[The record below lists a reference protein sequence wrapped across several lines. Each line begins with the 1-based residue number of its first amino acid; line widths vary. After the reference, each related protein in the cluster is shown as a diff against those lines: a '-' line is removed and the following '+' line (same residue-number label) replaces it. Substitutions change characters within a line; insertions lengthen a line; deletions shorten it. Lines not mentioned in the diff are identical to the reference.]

1 MMGYLKELWKLKQ
14 NEGKSASE
22 VQHLQQQELSKL
34 LHYVWNHSAYYR
46 KQFEVAGIT
55 QDSLDATPL
64 SAFPAMD
71 KQQLLAHFDELITV
85 HDVTQEDIRRF
96 DAEQEVSRAP
106 FHNKYHV
113 IHSSGS
119 TGKPGYFLYDENA
132 WHKMLV
138 GIIRGAL
145 WNMSMFQI
153 IKLLMKG
160 PRIAYIAATD
170 GRYGGAMAVG
180 DGIDGIGGKQ
190 IYLDINLPLN
200 QWISKI
206 REFQPNIII
215 GYPSA
220 IKILAGLVER
230 GEVNGK
236 FLRIISC
243 GEPMDNCLRKYLEQV
258 FGATVVNFYGA
269 SESLA
274 LGVETNPNDGMILFD
289 DLNIIEMIDGQM
301 YLTCLYNYA
310 QPLIRYRLSDHLHL
324 VPPSGKYPF
333 TKTQGI
339 LGRNEDMLWFE
350 DRDGNREF
358 LHPLSIEGFCIEGL
372 VDYQFCQLGMDSF
385 EMRVQVAPSASRET
399 IRQEMLRQMNEILA
413 AKGLSYVTFIVRF
426 VHEILPNPRTGKK
439 QLITESERKKA
450 YAG

>member
-1 MMGYLKELWKLKQ
+1 MMGYLAELWKLKQ
-14 NEGKSASE
+14 NEKKSAAE
-22 VQHLQQQELSKL
+22 IKKFQQHELHKL
-34 LHYVWNHSAYYR
+34 LCYTWEHSDYYR
-46 KQFEVAGIT
+46 KQFQAAGIT
-55 QDSLDATPL
+55 QETLTKIPL
-64 SAFPAMD
+64 SRYPAMD
-71 KQQLLAHFDELITV
+71 KQQLLEHFDEIITV

-96 DAEQEVSRAP
+96 DAEQAVSRAP
-106 FHNKYHV
+106 FHDKYHV

-119 TGKPGYFLYDENA
+119 TGKPGYFLYDAAA
-132 WHKMLV
+132 WRKMLL

-145 WNMSMFQI
+145 WDMSMPLI
-153 IKLLMKG
+153 LKLLLKG

-206 REFQPNIII
+206 KEFQPNIII

-230 GEVNGK
+230 GEVSGK

-243 GEPMDNCLRKYLEQV
+243 GEPMDTCLRKYLEQV
-258 FGATVVNFYGA
+258 FETTVVNFYGA

-274 LGVETNPNDGMILFD
+274 LGVETNPHDGMILFD

-333 TKTQGI
+333 TKAQGI

-350 DRDGNREF
+350 DQDGNREF

-372 VDYQFCQLGMDSF
+372 VDYQFCQLGADSF
-385 EMRVQVAPSASRET
+385 EMRAQAAPSASQEA
-399 IRQEMLRQMNEILA
+399 IRPEMLRQMKEILA
-413 AKGLSYVTFIVRF
+413 AKGLSYVTFTVRF
-426 VHEILPNPRTGKK
+426 VREILPNPRTGKK
-439 QLITESERKKA
+439 QLIAEPERKKA
-450 YAG
+450 CAG

>member
-1 MMGYLKELWKLKQ
+1 MGYLKELWKLKQ
-14 NEGKSASE
+14 NEKKSATE
-22 VQHLQQQELSKL
+22 IQRMQQQELHKL
-34 LHYVWNHSAYYR
+34 LRYTWEHSDYYR
-46 KQFEVAGIT
+46 EQFQAAGIT
-55 QDSLDATPL
+55 QEILAKTPL
-64 SAFPAMD
+64 SQLPAMD
-71 KQQLLAHFDELITV
+71 KQQLLEHFDEIITV

-96 DAEQEVSRAP
+96 DAEQAVSRAP
-106 FHNKYHV
+106 FHDNYHV

-119 TGKPGYFLYDENA
+119 TGKPGYFLYDEAA
-132 WHKMLV
+132 WRKMLL

-145 WNMSMFQI
+145 WDMSMPQVL
-153 IKLLMKG
+153 KLLLKG

-200 QWISKI
+200 QWIRKI
-206 REFQPNIII
+206 KEFQPNIII

-230 GEVNGK
+230 GEVSGK

-243 GEPMDNCLRKYLEQV
+243 GEPMDTCLRKYLEQV
-258 FGATVVNFYGA
+258 FETTVVNFYGA

-274 LGVETNPNDGMILFD
+274 LGVETNPHDGMILFD

-324 VPPSGKYPF
+324 VPSSGKYPF
-333 TKTQGI
+333 IKAQGI

-350 DRDGNREF
+350 DQNGNREF

-372 VDYQFCQLGMDSF
+372 VDYQFCQLGTDSF
-385 EMRVQVAPSASRET
+385 EMRGQITPSASQEV
-399 IRQEMLRQMNEILA
+399 IRQEMLRQMNEILT
-413 AKGLSYVTFIVRF
+413 AKGLSYVTFTVRF
-426 VHEILPNPRTGKK
+426 VREILPNPRTGKK
-439 QLITESERKKA
+439 QLIAEPERKKA

>member
-1 MMGYLKELWKLKQ
+1 MMGYLKELWKLKR
-14 NEGKSASE
+14 NEKKSVFE
-22 VQHLQQQELSKL
+22 VQRLQQQELSKL

-46 KQFEVAGIT
+46 KQFEAAGIT
-55 QDSLDATPL
+55 QDSLDTTPL

-96 DAEQEVSRAP
+96 DAEQEVSRTP
-106 FHNKYHV
+106 FHDKYHV

-132 WHKMLV
+132 WQKMLV

-200 QWISKI
+200 QWVSKI

-220 IKILAGLVER
+220 IKILAGLVEH

-333 TKTQGI
+333 TKAQGI

-350 DRDGNREF
+350 DRDGKREF

-372 VDYQFCQLGMDSF
+372 VDYQFCQLGKDSF
-385 EMRVQVAPSASRET
+385 EMRAQVAPSASQGA

-439 QLITESERKKA
+439 QLITEPERKKA

>member
-1 MMGYLKELWKLKQ
+1 MGYLAELWKLKQ
-14 NEGKSASE
+14 SEKKSAAE
-22 VQHLQQQELSKL
+22 IKKFQQHELHKL
-34 LHYVWNHSAYYR
+34 LCYTWEHSDYYR
-46 KQFEVAGIT
+46 KRFQAAGIT
-55 QDSLDATPL
+55 QETLTKTPL
-64 SAFPAMD
+64 SRYPAMD
-71 KQQLLAHFDELITV
+71 KQQLLERFDEIITV

-96 DAEQEVSRAP
+96 DAEQAVSRAP
-106 FHNKYHV
+106 FQNKYHV
-113 IHSSGS
+113 VHSSGS
-119 TGKPGYFLYDENA
+119 TGKPGYFLYDAAA
-132 WHKMLV
+132 WRKMLL

-145 WNMSMFQI
+145 WDMSMPQI
-153 IKLLMKG
+153 LKLLLKG

-180 DGIDGIGGKQ
+180 DGIDGIGGEQ

-206 REFQPNIII
+206 KEFQPNIII

-230 GEVNGK
+230 GEVSGK

-243 GEPMDNCLRKYLEQV
+243 GEPMDTCLRKYLEQV
-258 FGATVVNFYGA
+258 FETTVVNFYGA

-274 LGVETNPNDGMILFD
+274 LGVETNPKDGMILFD

-324 VPPSGKYPF
+324 VPSSGKYPF
-333 TKTQGI
+333 TKVQGI

-350 DRDGNREF
+350 DQDGNREF

-372 VDYQFCQLGMDSF
+372 VDYQFCQLGTDSF
-385 EMRVQVAPSASRET
+385 EMRAQAAPSASQEA
-399 IRQEMLRQMNEILA
+399 IRQEMLRQMKEILA
-413 AKGLSYVTFIVRF
+413 AKGLSYVTFTVQF

-439 QLITESERKKA
+439 QLIAEPERKKA